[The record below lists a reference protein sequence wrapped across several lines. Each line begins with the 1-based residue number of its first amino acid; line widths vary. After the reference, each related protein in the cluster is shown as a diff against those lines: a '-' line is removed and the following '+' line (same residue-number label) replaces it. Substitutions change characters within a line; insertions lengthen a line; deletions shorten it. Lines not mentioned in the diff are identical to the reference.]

1 MKRHSIKRIIRTH
14 NVEFHLF
21 VVILCLFTAISL
33 NSRDFFSWE
42 NIITFIDSNSFMAI
56 AAAGLLVVLVCG
68 EIDISFSATASCA
81 QYIAAIV
88 LVKLGWGN
96 WLTVLGTACIAGMAL
111 GIANACIVHYA
122 KLTSIIVTIATLNI
136 YFSMLMF
143 LTKGRSI
150 YTLPSWWTDKHAI
163 PLIPGISL
171 TLPVVVTLAIYLV
184 TWVLLTKTALGRQIT
199 AVGGNLESAR
209 RIGVNIFAIRA
220 FAYGYLG
227 CVAGIA
233 GVMQAHRVQE
243 VVPNALFGIELN
255 VLAAVVLGGAS
266 LMGGRGSV
274 LGAALGVFLIAML
287 QNALNLLGVSSYL
300 YGFVIGLLILIAVTA
315 TRIHEK
321 RLSART

>member
-1 MKRHSIKRIIRTH
+1 MKYQYYKKIIRTH
-14 NVEFHLF
+14 NIEFHLF
-21 VVILCLFTAISL
+21 IVILFLFTAISL
-33 NSRDFFSWE
+33 YSRDFFSWN

-68 EIDISFSATASCA
+68 EIDISFSATASCT

-96 WLTVLGTACIAGMAL
+96 WLTVLGTACIAGIML
-111 GIANACIVHYA
+111 GVLNACIVHYA

-143 LTKGRSI
+143 LTKGKSI
-150 YTLPSWWTDKHAI
+150 YTLPNWWTDKYEI
-163 PLIPGISL
+163 PIIHDMSF
-171 TLPVVVTLAIYLV
+171 TLPVMVTLAIYLV
-184 TWVLLTKTALGRQIT
+184 TWIMLTRTALGRQIT

-220 FAYGYLG
+220 FSYGYLG
-227 CVAGIA
+227 FVSGIA

-274 LGAALGVFLIAML
+274 LGTALGVFLIAML

-300 YGFVIGLLILIAVTA
+300 YRFAIGMLILIAVIA

-321 RLSART
+321 RLSKRA